1 MVDRTHLV
9 IGTPCFGGATS
20 HYYTRS
26 LLRLQDACRERN
38 IGLSYRLLGGD
49 ALITRARNTIV
60 SEFMAEP
67 SSTHLLFIDADIGFD
82 PDQVFALLDAGKDV
96 SGAVYPAKGYD
107 WSLIESH
114 ARSGRADLDSSAL
127 SYVVEFLD
135 ETAVMPERGFARVR
149 YIGTGFML
157 VRRCVFDVLARHYPA
172 LQYRALNVAGDAGLA
187 QDCRYAFFDTS
198 IDPNTQVYLS
208 EDYAFCKRW
217 LDVGGEIWANLHSEL
232 THVGPVP
239 FRGRLMS
246 IFDHRDNGT

>member
-1 MVDRTHLV
+1 LAERPHIVV
-9 IGTPCFGGATS
+9 GTPCFGGATT

-26 LLRLQDACRERN
+26 LLRLQDACRERD

-60 SEFMAEP
+60 SEFMAEEEA
-67 SSTHLLFIDADIGFD
+67 THLLFIDADIGFQ
-82 PDQVFALLDAGKDV
+82 PDQVFSLLEADKDV

-107 WSLIESH
+107 WSLIADQ
-114 ARSGRADLDSSAL
+114 ARAGRRNLAASAL

-135 ETAVMPERGFARVR
+135 ETAIHPIGSFARVR

-157 VRRCVFDVLARHYPA
+157 VRRQVFDTMARHYPA
-172 LQYRALNVAGDAGLA
+172 LQYRSLNVAGDAALA
-187 QDCRYAFFDTS
+187 QDCRYAFFDCT

-217 LDVGGEIWANLHSEL
+217 LDIGGEIWADLQSEL
-232 THVGPVP
+232 IHVGPVP
-239 FRGRLMS
+239 FHGRLMS
-246 IFDHRDNGT
+246 IFERGDNDG